1 MSISGP
7 VSAEIHDM
15 PPAKFLVAGFSRSGM
30 SSVLRRLAD
39 VLPEVEIR
47 AQRGLGARVKTAEAA
62 MKPRDRALPNH

>member
-7 VSAEIHDM
+7 VSVGIHDM
-15 PPAKFLVAGFSRSGM
+15 TPAKLLVAGFSSSGM
-30 SSVLRRLAD
+30 FSVLRRPAD
-39 VLPEVEIR
+39 VLAEVEIR